1 MLKEI
6 SLVIGGALLAQ
17 QAFAHHI
24 TTNFDIGHMASQADL
39 VFRGTVIGIDY
50 RGSQPNSGNAPIPHT
65 FVTFAVDDVLF
76 GNPGDAKRRTFT
88 LRFMGGPDNKG
99 DIMLVQ
105 QLPQFNIGDEDILFV
120 TRNGSEECPLVDCVN
135 GRFRI
140 VDSRVYNEYGQQLL
154 RNEKGQLVLG
164 RAEAREEFTTFTI
177 GGRTFTRRSHRDSSR
192 DVDEGADTRQ
202 AFTHSSSEHL
212 DSDVF
217 ISIARE
223 RISRASPNDPAGKT
237 RAAKNADKNLPFALP
252 APKPVTIA
260 EPKLDIPVEEPS
272 TEQEKAELDAMRR
285 NGGDPVIQ

>member
-1 MLKEI
+1 MLRKFSI
-6 SLVIGGALLAQ
+6 VIGGAMLAQ
-17 QAFAHHI
+17 QAVAHHI
-24 TTNFDIGHMASQADL
+24 TANFDIGNMASQADL
-39 VFRGTVIGIDY
+39 VFRGKVIEIDY
-50 RGSQPNSGNAPIPHT
+50 RGSQSYNGNSPIPHT
-65 FVTFAVDDVLF
+65 FVTFSVDDVLF

-88 LRFMGGPDNKG
+88 LRFMGGPNDKG

-120 TRNGSEECPLVDCVN
+120 TMNGSEECPLVDCVN
-135 GRFRI
+135 GRFRV
-140 VDSRVYNEYGQQLL
+140 VDSRIYNEYGQQLL

-164 RAEAREEFTTFTI
+164 RAEAREEFTAFTI
-177 GGRTFTRRSHRDSSR
+177 GGQKFTRRSHRDSSL

-202 AFTHSSSEHL
+202 PFTYASSEHL

-217 ISIARE
+217 ISIARD
-223 RISRASPNDPAGKT
+223 RISRASSNDPAGKT
-237 RAAKNADKNLPFALP
+237 RVAKTADKNRPFTLP

-260 EPKLDIPVEEPS
+260 EPETDIPAEEPA